1 MLSFPK
7 KQVMVADVTIRPRKG
22 KGPSNMYFSS
32 ILACVGAWLMN
43 FKEPK
48 STMFTPNKQCLGTG
62 RQMREN
68 GMRMG

>member
-1 MLSFPK
+1 
-7 KQVMVADVTIRPRKG
+7 
-22 KGPSNMYFSS
+22 
-32 ILACVGAWLMN
+32 MN

-48 STMFTPNKQCLGTG
+48 STVLTPNKQCFDTG